1 MLRGASA
8 YTTWSVEKDGTR
20 RWRLPYG
27 EEGNHVVDFRALKGE
42 ERLSHYISKEGKGFT
57 KT

>member
-20 RWRLPYG
+20 RRGLPYG
-27 EEGNHVVDFRALKGE
+27 EEGNHVVDFRAQKEGE
-42 ERLSHYISKEGKGFT
+42 ILSHIFPMEWRGFT

>member
-20 RWRLPYG
+20 RRGLPYG

-42 ERLSHYISKEGKGFT
+42 ERLNHIIPMEWRGFT

>member
-8 YTTWSVEKDGTR
+8 YTTWNVEKDGTR
-20 RWRLPYG
+20 RRGLPYG
-27 EEGNHVVDFRALKGE
+27 EEGKHVLDFRVQKEG
-42 ERLSHYISKEGKGFT
+42 ERLSHIFPMEGKGFA

>member
-27 EEGNHVVDFRALKGE
+27 EEGNHVVDFRAQKEG
-42 ERLSHYISKEGKGFT
+42 ERLSHIIPMEGKGFT